1 MDTPHERRK
10 DLDKQA
16 CRTFVCP
23 NLALIDEKGKD
34 LGLRDVT
41 IKKAKD
47 MAIEYFR
54 KTYQTPHYSSA
65 KNLLPA
71 FMYMASIIE
80 NDRRTQ
86 WDVEKVYKVSSATI
100 RKWYKDIS
108 DVLNIKIISGKEIRF
123 VPNVLQDL

>member
-1 MDTPHERRK
+1 MDTPQERRK

-23 NLALIDEKGKD
+23 NLSLMDEKGKE

-54 KTYQTPHYSSA
+54 KAYQMPHYSSV
-65 KNLLPA
+65 KHLLPA
-71 FMYMASIIE
+71 FMYIASIME
-80 NDRRTQ
+80 KDRRTQ
-86 WDVEKVYKVSSATI
+86 WDMEIAYNVNSATI

-108 DVLNIKIISGKEIRF
+108 SVLDIKIISGREIRF
-123 VPNVLQDL
+123 IQNVL